1 MNNKKIEFGTGGFR
15 GVIGDDFNKEN
26 IQLVAQAI
34 SNLIKEVKSNK
45 PIVVGYDYRFLS
57 EFASKWMCEVF
68 AANGIESLLS
78 NEPTPTPA
86 VMYKT
91 RHLDNDYGV
100 MITASHNPYYFNG
113 IKVFQKDGMDAD
125 VELTSRIEKIISEVK
140 DVKTLD
146 IDVAIKEGKV
156 KENDIIEIDQ
166 EIAKVKGS
174 SYKLK
179 VGEKVPLIE
188 LMNGLMIVSGNDAA
202 IAIAKHIGGSVDDF
216 VKIMNKKTKEL
227 GMKNTSFVNPNGL
240 PIYSLKEPSKPP
252 KENISTPRDI
262 SILAKYM
269 FDNYEKEVTSI
280 TDNTNVLLQL
290 IPDVDGVKTG
300 YTGNAGYCLC
310 FSMKTH
316 KDDKNDCDNRLIGV
330 VLGTNHKNKRT
341 QASMSLLEYG
351 KQNFKTK
358 NIAQKD
364 ELVGKKY
371 ICGIPDMEVTLKAEE
386 ALYIVCN
393 EDEEIK
399 SEVTL
404 KEINYPIKQG
414 ELLGV
419 IKYYDSNGNELGKL
433 NIVSKNNLDEISFKN
448 KMKILLKKY
457 GF

>member
-1 MNNKKIEFGTGGFR
+1 MKKFVSKVLLLSI
-15 GVIGDDFNKEN
+15 ILN
-26 IQLVAQAI
+26 IFTTSISLAYDNIDRYSKGSILIDQLTKKMPLA
-34 SNLIKEVKSNK
+34 SLSKMMTFLI
-45 PIVVGYDYRFLS
+45 
-57 EFASKWMCEVF
+57 A
-68 AANGIESLLS
+68 IES
-78 NEPTPTPA
+78 
-86 VMYKT
+86 
-91 RHLDNDYGV
+91 
-100 MITASHNPYYFNG
+100 
-113 IKVFQKDGMDAD
+113 
-125 VELTSRIEKIISEVK
+125 
-140 DVKTLD
+140 
-146 IDVAIKEGKV
+146 IKEGKV

-280 TDNTNVLLQL
+280 TDKQVYSYPERGFCKNNTNVLLQL

-419 IKYYDSNGNELGKL
+419 IKY
-433 NIVSKNNLDEISFKN
+433 
-448 KMKILLKKY
+448 
-457 GF
+457 